1 MIKPDPIKWIT
12 PYDGVPV
19 NVVAA
24 WFSIIGRTA
33 ENLIQYGDEK
43 YKTEFLEMLVSEC
56 DAVLATVEEGG
67 A

>member
-19 NVVAA
+19 SMDAA
-24 WFSIIGRTA
+24 WFSIIKQTA
-33 ENLIQYGDEK
+33 VNLARYGDEK

-56 DAVLATVEEGG
+56 DAVLSSVQQKG
-67 A
+67 